1 MGPRPVTPW
10 TGGIVKQEPWPY
22 GTRRSLSSSGSL
34 ISSTNVF
41 LNGAF
46 KADLCMGQTEH
57 VHVSLHWVR
66 VCIPPRVQVSKLD
79 QEASVSFRTSQAYRS
94 TVRLP
99 YVIRAA
105 GAMVTSS
112 LDSGWLGSPSFP
124 ACLSTDGYCL
134 QVQCPLSARLLGQIE
149 WHIFCRY
156 HSKDFHFSKA
166 WVQFGFPVKHM
177 YVTSIFL

>member
-1 MGPRPVTPW
+1 MAPAEASAPPGLWSLRLMCFW
-10 TGGIVKQEPWPY
+10 TVPSRLTSAWG
-22 GTRRSLSSSGSL
+22 RLSMSMYRCIES
-34 ISSTNVF
+34 V
-41 LNGAF
+41 
-46 KADLCMGQTEH
+46 C
-57 VHVSLHWVR
+57 VSPL
-66 VCIPPRVQVSKLD
+66 RVQVSKLD